1 MRLRRVSILMALV
14 AAVLC
19 FSIGTVLADTPQYEN
34 TQAFADVLGYED
46 VVYDYLGIDESTS
59 VEMISVTFDDVDYDT
74 FSITVLFSN
83 DSTDV
88 SLYAWN
94 LVTVNESQDQLTIL
108 QTVNQ
113 LNYDYPYGKF
123 YWDATDN
130 SITCD
135 MTVDLTYSSDPGRT
149 VFEGLRILA
158 GLLYDDSVM
167 ETLLSLQ

>member
-1 MRLRRVSILMALV
+1 MHSSHFPAWMILTAIFLCLFC
-14 AAVLC
+14 AA
-19 FSIGTVLADTPQYEN
+19 SLADAPQYEN
-34 TQAFADVLGYED
+34 TQAFAAVLGYED
-46 VVYDYLGIDESTS
+46 VMYDYLGIDETTS
-59 VEMISVTFDDVDYDT
+59 LEMIGITFDDVDYDT
-74 FSITVLFSN
+74 FSITVLFS
-83 DSTDV
+83 DSGTDV

-94 LVTVNESQDQLTIL
+94 LITVNESLDPLTIL

-123 YWDATDN
+123 YWDETDN

-135 MTVDLTYSSDPGRT
+135 MTLDLTYSSDPGRT
-149 VFEGLRILA
+149 VFEGVRILA